1 MHQPRGARG
10 GERSRR
16 QYFYVHQDYCIQ
28 QASRRYQ
35 YDLDRQDFRQ
45 LDAAGNQRY
54 INGVAQVYETYGA
67 DWSQLCAEVPALAAV
82 VPVAKG
88 GNKGRGKGKGKPA
101 EPKQAGKGQ
110 GQQEAPGVANPKAK
124 PQAIPKADPKLPA
137 AGAPP
142 PKARDT
148 PGTPAVAKA
157 TPLGGGESGSG
168 ASSSGGLPVA
178 APKAEGAA
186 PPAEPKSAAPEP
198 APAASGESDAP
209 ESAPAAPDT
218 EEKAPEPTADEPA
231 PLTAAEVLPKEE
243 PELGEVK
250 EEPGEE
256 EQKTEEVVKE
266 EAPDDEINAGAA
278 GAPAVDTVADA
289 APDDID
295 TGAAEAPDVDCV
307 AAGDDSG
314 AGPEE
319 PEDAELEA
327 AEDPEGGT
335 DVPIDVDE
343 EEAVHSSPAPEAA
356 VEFVHSPASPDFSE
370 RAFSEPPERPQP
382 EGRLRTRPRILRPPS
397 DLPPGTYPT
406 VRLDRQ
412 GLWILVSPNPGLPAT
427 SGVRDAEQLD
437 APDPTEGAAATTEHI
452 DPYEL
457 SQEQWV
463 DLASVFAKA
472 PASIDLS
479 AAPVVSSRRGERTVE
494 GFRAGVGAFAKGE
507 VVEAEA
513 RSPSPARSRSPR
525 ATAGGAAPSAPSKAT
540 SIPAPPAKAP
550 IPKPPPSDL
559 RTDIPPPPPLPV
571 PPPARTPPI
580 TAPPSKAP
588 PVPPPQWAKEQAARR
603 EAEAKAKE
611 GGSSAAASR
620 PDPDQGAHPEG
631 AADRSRSPAK
641 PPHKAPPSRLLV
653 SKPAPTVFKPA
664 PTPRLAADQERALQA
679 KAKAQ
684 AREQEA
690 QRAREEA
697 AAKASVPAA
706 PRLVGQRPTL
716 SVVFDWHKTLDLG
729 YDRNGVW
736 YPRVVSLLG
745 DIFRNHRP
753 LVFRVLSFT
762 GRGQAQAHR
771 EEAERLLPALEAAS
785 GATFSSYDQ
794 CFERTGNGGKAQ
806 LLHHLGPIGGQ
817 PPGAH
822 YIVDDNKEIVKESR
836 RTGCTAILVGP
847 PGRGRYTE
855 EHLVDALQALN
866 ESLANLPENR
876 ASATGASELRESQF
890 LEVLHR

>member
-16 QYFYVHQDYCIQ
+16 QYFYIHQDYCIQ
-28 QASRRYQ
+28 QAWRKYQ
-35 YDLDRQDFRQ
+35 YNLDRQDFRQ

-54 INGVAQVYETYGA
+54 INGVAQVFETYGA

-110 GQQEAPGVANPKAK
+110 GQQEAPGLANPKAK

-186 PPAEPKSAAPEP
+186 PPAEPKSDAPEP

-218 EEKAPEPTADEPA
+218 EEKAPEPTAEEPA

-256 EQKTEEVVKE
+256 EQKAEEVVKE
-266 EAPDDEINAGAA
+266 EAPDDEIDAGAA
-278 GAPAVDTVADA
+278 EAPAVDTVADA

-307 AAGDDSG
+307 EAGDGDG

-356 VEFVHSPASPDFSE
+356 VDFVHSPASPDFSE

-437 APDPTEGAAATTEHI
+437 APDPTEGAAPTTEHI

-479 AAPVVSSRRGERTVE
+479 TAPVVSARRGERTVE

-507 VVEAEA
+507 VIEA

-525 ATAGGAAPSAPSKAT
+525 AAAGGAAPSAPSKAT

-550 IPKPPPSDL
+550 IPKPPCAQTSRRHLHFQCHRLRGRRRPPRHRRTRRLQRRPRCHHHSGRKSKRREGKQRPRQKKEVQAQRLRGRTLTKAPTQKGLPIGPEAQQSRRTKHHPLGFWFLSLPRPSSSQ
-559 RTDIPPPPPLPV
+559 PPLRGSRLTKSVLCRQRRRHRRGSKRRSEQEKRLQPK
-571 PPPARTPPI
+571 PACQQRPGWWGSDPHLVWCSTG
-580 TAPPSKAP
+580 T
-588 PVPPPQWAKEQAARR
+588 RR
-603 EAEAKAKE
+603 WISATIAT
-611 GGSSAAASR
+611 GFGILGLCLCWGISSAIT
-620 PDPDQGAHPEG
+620 DPWCSAC
-631 AADRSRSPAK
+631 
-641 PPHKAPPSRLLV
+641 LV
-653 SKPAPTVFKPA
+653 S
-664 PTPRLAADQERALQA
+664 LAADTVLRTHRQR
-679 KAKAQ
+679 
-684 AREQEA
+684 REGTTPSPS
-690 QRAREEA
+690 RTHW
-697 AAKASVPAA
+697 
-706 PRLVGQRPTL
+706 G
-716 SVVFDWHKTLDLG
+716 
-729 YDRNGVW
+729 
-736 YPRVVSLLG
+736 
-745 DIFRNHRP
+745 
-753 LVFRVLSFT
+753 
-762 GRGQAQAHR
+762 
-771 EEAERLLPALEAAS
+771 AAS
-785 GATFSSYDQ
+785 G
-794 CFERTGNGGKAQ
+794 RP
-806 LLHHLGPIGGQ
+806 LHCGRQQRDCEGEPPHRVQSGSRDTARWKGQ
-817 PPGAH
+817 VHRGTPR
-822 YIVDDNKEIVKESR
+822 R
-836 RTGCTAILVGP
+836 RTSGAQRVPRKPARGP
-847 PGRGRYTE
+847 RIRPR
-855 EHLVDALQALN
+855 
-866 ESLANLPENR
+866 SK
-876 ASATGASELRESQF
+876 
-890 LEVLHR
+890 